1 MSPAILQLI
10 ETRTQTRPVQ
20 PGKQQIERRQQR
32 IRANWT
38 EDERVRR
45 RSIALRRQAELMSL
59 FEADS
64 KAG

>member
-38 EDERVRR
+38 EDERARR